1 MADDGLLP
9 PLAKFAL
16 LVGPTAVLSGVISS
30 YWPFSAWSVPRL
42 PSFFTPVSRRE
53 DAIPTRD
60 SLAK

>member
-30 YWPFSAWSVPRL
+30 YWPFSAWSDPWL
-42 PSFFTPVSRRE
+42 FPPFSPVSRRE
-53 DAIPTRD
+53 NAIPTRG